1 MTDLGNK
8 VMESMF
14 DAWCDDECK
23 EFTSDHNDY
32 GHSLPEIVDYISEL
46 TGASREQ
53 KYRIEHEL
61 EDLVNRTEKNTFAE
75 WILHSYGG
83 SNRKIILIARGQNN
97 DTECK
102 ILQ

>member
-14 DAWCDDECK
+14 DAWCDDGCK
-23 EFTSDHNDY
+23 EYTLDHNAEY
-32 GHSLPEIVDYISEL
+32 KHTVDDVVNYICEL

-61 EDLVNRTEKNTFAE
+61 EELVNRTEKNTFADGFY
-75 WILHSYGG
+75 IAMAVATG
-83 SNRKIILIARGQNN
+83 KIF
-97 DTECK
+97 
-102 ILQ
+102 

>member
-8 VMESMF
+8 IMESMF

-23 EFTSDHNDY
+23 KFIPDHNDY
-32 GHSLPEIVDYISEL
+32 CHSLQEVVDYICEL

-61 EDLVNRTEKNTFAE
+61 EDLVNRTEHDTFADGFY
-75 WILHSYGG
+75 IGMAVAHG
-83 SNRKIILIARGQNN
+83 KIF
-97 DTECK
+97 
-102 ILQ
+102 